1 MNDNELKITA
11 LKERMGQMVA
21 DYEERVADLRVIV
34 TNQQQK
40 VEQLESQLAASPVNS
55 PGDEGTAS
63 DDVVEGEVL

>member
-1 MNDNELKITA
+1 MNDNELKIAA

-34 TNQQQK
+34 TNQQQQ
-40 VEQLESQLAASPVNS
+40 VEYLESQLANAVNNDVG
-55 PGDEGTAS
+55 PEDP

>member
-1 MNDNELKITA
+1 MNDNELKIAA

-34 TNQQQK
+34 TNQQQQ
-40 VEQLESQLAASPVNS
+40 VEYLESQLANAVNNDAG
-55 PGDEGTAS
+55 PEDP

>member
-1 MNDNELKITA
+1 MDDNELKITA

-34 TNQQQK
+34 TNQQNQLK
-40 VEQLESQLAASPVNS
+40 HLESQLANAVNNDVG
-55 PGDEGTAS
+55 PEDP

>member
-1 MNDNELKITA
+1 MNDNELKIAA

-55 PGDEGTAS
+55 PGDGGTS

>member
-34 TNQQQK
+34 TNQQNQLK
-40 VEQLESQLAASPVNS
+40 HLESQLANAVNNDVE
-55 PGDEGTAS
+55 PEDP